1 MKFNFLSTMCAICIA
16 MFAVPAVAQDAIPGL
31 NRNQAAPAA
40 AAAGNG
46 APANVTTEPFG
57 DWVYR
62 CTDVK
67 VSNEFTKNCEVLQ
80 IRQAKQ
86 GERTA
91 NVLILAIAQVNGE
104 KPGDK
109 PVLMMT
115 AVVPLNVFLLE
126 GILFTVENQNVMQ
139 LPFRYC
145 NQQGCWA
152 QVLLDEKT
160 LATFKKG
167 NEGKAR
173 FMVMN
178 GQAADVQFSLKGMTK
193 ALERLQS
200 AKK

>member
-1 MKFNFLSTMCAICIA
+1 MKFNVLSAISAICVA
-16 MFAVPAVAQDAIPGL
+16 MFAVPAIAQDANQGL
-31 NRNQAAPAA
+31 VRNQPAA
-40 AAAGNG
+40 GDNGG
-46 APANVTTEPFG
+46 APANVQTETFG

-67 VSNEFTKNCEVLQ
+67 VSDKFTKNCEVLQ

-86 GERTA
+86 GDRTA
-91 NVLILAIAQVNGE
+91 NVLIMAIAQVNGE

-109 PVLMMT
+109 PVLMLT
-115 AVVPLNVFLLE
+115 TVVPLNVFLLE
-126 GILFTVENQNVMQ
+126 GILFTVEKQNVMQ

-193 ALERLQS
+193 ALERLQAS
-200 AKK
+200 KN

>member
-1 MKFNFLSTMCAICIA
+1 MKFNFLSAISAICVA
-16 MFAVPAVAQDAIPGL
+16 MFAVPAVAQDANQGL
-31 NRNQAAPAA
+31 VRNPPAA
-40 AAAGNG
+40 GGNSG
-46 APANVTTEPFG
+46 APSSPPEQFG

-67 VSNEFTKNCEVLQ
+67 VSDQFTKNCEVLQ

-86 GERTA
+86 GENIA
-91 NVLILAIAQVNGE
+91 NVLIMAIAQVNGE

-109 PVLMMT
+109 PVLMLT
-115 AVVPLNVFLLE
+115 TVVPLNVFLLE
-126 GILFTVENQNVMQ
+126 GILFTVEKQNVMQ

-178 GQAADVQFSLKGMTK
+178 GQAADVQFSLKGLTK

-200 AKK
+200 GKK